1 MCTYTAMTTNA
12 VSTAVSYSDRTD
24 GCYPNSNYPYYSD
37 NTTYLGRSWTLTT
50 VPAWTFTYP
59 PVTESKKLIPKFHCI
74 YCGTKDFEGDS
85 KHTPHCPNCGAL
97 MRESDES

>member
-1 MCTYTAMTTNA
+1 MCTYTATTTNA
-12 VSTAVSYSDRTD
+12 ISTAISYSDHTED
-24 GCYPNSNYPYYSD
+24 TTGCDWSWLD
-37 NTTYLGRSWTLTT
+37 RSWTLTT
-50 VPAWTFTYP
+50 VPTWTFTYP